1 MLFALLTI
9 LNVAFDL
16 TKSLELRVPLGNFV
30 STLFDDN
37 LIEKVLKTIEVLHRK
52 I

>member
-16 TKSLELRVPLGNFV
+16 AKSSELRVPLCNFV
-30 STLFDDN
+30 QTLYDDN
-37 LIEKVLKTIEVLHRK
+37 LIEKVIKTIEVLHRK
-52 I
+52 T